1 MKSLSDV
8 PVFNR
13 DGAFLSRQL
22 FGGSAGDASCVTVRF
37 DITEPQLLK
46 AKAPHQGCLS
56 DKSRFWDDGSKGTG
70 LIAPLMWWCWTH
82 SPALSPWRLAGARG
96 VVYTDTP
103 QLPERLKSSHQRGT
117 GGLACQTREDA
128 SSQRGEDDWHCK
140 LQRRYNEATDPTK
153 LKAMNQGYHGSVVV
167 TVVNAA
173 SSDSVFRFKISNH

>member
-46 AKAPHQGCLS
+46 AKAPQQGCLS
-56 DKSRFWDDGSKGTG
+56 DKSRLWDDGSKGTG
-70 LIAPLMWWCWTH
+70 LIAPLVMVLDPLT
-82 SPALSPWRLAGARG
+82 ALSSWRLAGARG

-103 QLPERLKSSHQRGT
+103 
-117 GGLACQTREDA
+117 
-128 SSQRGEDDWHCK
+128 
-140 LQRRYNEATDPTK
+140 
-153 LKAMNQGYHGSVVV
+153 
-167 TVVNAA
+167 
-173 SSDSVFRFKISNH
+173 